1 MKPLFS
7 QIDKM
12 IICWGGRWAK
22 AYTPTGGPEEVCEL
36 EASNQAALRD
46 VGTTMVVSSSIDVDV
61 LAI

>member
-1 MKPLFS
+1 
-7 QIDKM
+7 M